1 MLKISPASL
10 PKKNLKALK
19 QCNKSINK
27 AFEINLNNEE
37 LGIYKFGDRFVKQI
51 FPR

>member
-1 MLKISPASL
+1 MLKINPASL

-19 QCNKSINK
+19 QCNKYNKK
-27 AFEINLNNEE
+27 AFEINLNHEE